1 MADGEAPGGAA
12 LWGRGE
18 GRVAAP
24 TMAPTAPYNPLM
36 STGGPRP
43 GQDPK
48 TGRFI
53 KGNKLGPGR
62 PWGIPRA
69 VLTLTYRSALEH
81 ACSPQD
87 VLEITRRAVTDAK
100 RGDHHARM
108 YIAKIMG
115 LDTLRLTID
124 PGAPGPYPAYRLDAL
139 DDEELALLGRLSDR
153 MLSGPE
159 E

>member
-1 MADGEAPGGAA
+1 
-12 LWGRGE
+12 
-18 GRVAAP
+18 
-24 TMAPTAPYNPLM
+24 M

-69 VLTLTYRSALEH
+69 VLTLSYRTALEH

-87 VLEITRRAVTDAK
+87 LLEITQRAVADAK

-108 YIAKIMG
+108 YLAKIMG
-115 LDTLRLTID
+115 FDTLRITID
-124 PGAPGPYPAYRLDAL
+124 PGAPGGPPVPTYRLDAL
-139 DDEELALLGRLSDR
+139 SDDELAVLGRLSAK
-153 MLSGPE
+153 MIAGPAE
-159 E
+159 